1 MEKIMINDNISDQ
14 TLDDYLEA
22 GGRAYAALDGA
33 IDGWLGGMKATHGES
48 GSAAEI
54 FLALEMALLQHAAR
68 IALFRKDKFAE
79 RGVTAK
85 TFGNMAREAFR
96 EMSEGTRVGTA

>member
-1 MEKIMINDNISDQ
+1 MTEVDN
-14 TLDDYLEA
+14 YLEA

-33 IDGWLGGMKATHGES
+33 IDGWLGSMKATHGES
-48 GSAAEI
+48 GSAAAM

-68 IALFRKDKFAE
+68 IALFRKEKFAE

-85 TFGNMAREAFR
+85 TFGEIAREAFR
-96 EMSEGTRVGTA
+96 EMTPCGTFDPAAIARKDKTS